1 MRTYHH
7 GLLHIFLISCLLV
20 YILHHGVKLSIQSWR
35 HMLITNVTFFKFM
48 NKFEQA
54 LKGYINDESEDDF
67 GSLYLES
74 YLTISLHSIDKN
86 ATKTYTT

>member
-1 MRTYHH
+1 
-7 GLLHIFLISCLLV
+7 
-20 YILHHGVKLSIQSWR
+20 
-35 HMLITNVTFFKFM
+35 M

>member
-1 MRTYHH
+1 
-7 GLLHIFLISCLLV
+7 
-20 YILHHGVKLSIQSWR
+20 
-35 HMLITNVTFFKFM
+35 M

-86 ATKTYTT
+86 ATKTYTTQIFKEVKEHIVSVYAYLLPKEW